1 MKQVHIVPTGGLCNR
16 MRAMASGIFLAQRC
30 HLPTVVYWNNAQGLK
45 ADFADLFQP
54 ISLPSVSVVEN
65 KKWLFNVLDTK
76 SYLLRLPFL
85 GLKGKIF
92 YNFSSQVQGDIFPHL
107 HSHSRRNLM
116 LISCFTMCEHY
127 PLRELFVPQP
137 DIFEK
142 IRQNRSSF
150 ADNTIGVHIRRTDNY
165 ESIRRSPL
173 NLFIERLEQELRN
186 DSATKFYLATD
197 SEEVKTELKR
207 RFAGHVITSDKKAD
221 RESLD
226 GMKAAV
232 VELFCLSQTRKIIGS
247 DFSSYSQLAAEIG
260 GIGLEYARL

>member
-1 MKQVHIVPTGGLCNR
+1 MKQIRIIPMGGLCNR
-16 MRAMASGIFLAQRC
+16 MRAMASGIFLAQKF
-30 HLPTVVYWNNAQGLK
+30 HLPASVHWNNATGLK
-45 ADFADLFQP
+45 ADFQDLFLP
-54 ISLPSVSVVEN
+54 INIPNVSVVEN
-65 KKWLFNVLDTK
+65 KKWTFKILDTK

-85 GLKGKIF
+85 RF
-92 YNFSSQVQGDIFPHL
+92 YGQVVFNFSSHVNGDVLQRIKVGNKRDL
-107 HSHSRRNLM
+107 L
-116 LISCFTMCEHY
+116 LVTCFTMCEHY

-137 DIFEK
+137 EIHKRIEEITAK
-142 IRQNRSSF
+142 F
-150 ADNTIGVHIRRTDNY
+150 AENTVGVHIRRTDNY

-173 NLFIERLEQELRN
+173 KLFIERLEQELRN
-186 DSATKFYLATD
+186 DSATIFYLATD
-197 SEEVKTELKR
+197 SEEVKAEMKR

-260 GIGLEYARL
+260 GIELEYARL